1 MGTTL
6 GPSTKRPPTSTRYRA
21 LRLQC
26 RIPSLLPLLAAS
38 MVSQQVELVLHQH
51 AKRLPEQ
58 HTALET
64 CQSTTP
70 PWKLV
75 KVSFLVKLCIWKLTH
90 KYRVRVVAVM
100 FWLSKRAPSST
111 RTCKACSDYQWA
123 WCGAWPKPCR
133 KAIAN
138 STRP

>member
-51 AKRLPEQ
+51 AKKLPE
-58 HTALET
+58 HNTALEA
-64 CQSTTP
+64 CESIIY
-70 PWKLV
+70 
-75 KVSFLVKLCIWKLTH
+75 VKLLH
-90 KYRVRVVAVM
+90 LEAHAQVQSARGGSYV
-100 FWLSKRAPSST
+100 WLSKCAPSST

-133 KAIAN
+133 KAVAN
-138 STRP
+138 SIRP